1 LSTLLFLPSI
11 YFFSSTLSINIMGMF
26 SYTCSKCGPKE
37 QFDWMSLCV
46 VQMIPS
52 RKTNQTV
59 YLVRGT
65 YDGYGS
71 IKVAVQG
78 QDEPV
83 TVHPHQFL
91 ADHVDVKEGDLYGT
105 KMYCR
110 GKDNEDMIKMM
121 LNQQGKMM
129 DMLIGKDSTT
139 DYEEDCCCVP
149 ENVEVLEELT
159 AEMLTELPK
168 AKAVLK
174 ARNKRKA
181 ASKRKAEAE
190 AGQEKPAT
198 SANKKVQEDDS

>member
-1 LSTLLFLPSI
+1 VLFSPLFRTSHHNASILVVPTLSTLLFLPSI

-91 ADHVDVKEGDLYGT
+91 ADHVDVK
-105 KMYCR
+105 
-110 GKDNEDMIKMM
+110 
-121 LNQQGKMM
+121 
-129 DMLIGKDSTT
+129 
-139 DYEEDCCCVP
+139 
-149 ENVEVLEELT
+149 
-159 AEMLTELPK
+159 
-168 AKAVLK
+168 
-174 ARNKRKA
+174 
-181 ASKRKAEAE
+181 
-190 AGQEKPAT
+190 
-198 SANKKVQEDDS
+198 

>member
-1 LSTLLFLPSI
+1 
-11 YFFSSTLSINIMGMF
+11 
-26 SYTCSKCGPKE
+26 
-37 QFDWMSLCV
+37 
-46 VQMIPS
+46 
-52 RKTNQTV
+52 
-59 YLVRGT
+59 
-65 YDGYGS
+65 
-71 IKVAVQG
+71 
-78 QDEPV
+78 
-83 TVHPHQFL
+83 
-91 ADHVDVKEGDLYGT
+91 
-105 KMYCR
+105 MYCR